1 MQAETVP
8 RHELPWPG
16 SLLYDFKQRC
26 LKAVEFGER
35 DIRKAIDRS
44 DTEGDFSI
52 FPLFIKKQNNYG

>member
-1 MQAETVP
+1 MQAETFS
-8 RHELPWPG
+8 RHELPWPR

-44 DTEGDFSI
+44 GPEVAFSI
-52 FPLFIKKQNNYG
+52 FPLFIKKKNDYG